1 MFKRTVLAAIA
12 ISMLAVPVAQAQQ
25 RHHDGPRQGQ
35 HYSQQHKRDFHAPRR
50 HEVHKH
56 QNKRHHWSRG
66 KRVPEWQRRQAIRD
80 HYRYGLRR
88 PGRGQQWVRVDNDF
102 LLISLGTGII
112 ASIIAGR

>member
-50 HEVHKH
+50 HEVRKH

-80 HYRYGLRR
+80 HHRYGLRR

-102 LLISLGTGII
+102 LLISLGSGII

>member
-25 RHHDGPRQGQ
+25 RHEGSRQGQ
-35 HYSQQHKRDFHAPRR
+35 HYSHQHKRDFHAPRR
-50 HEVHKH
+50 HEVR
-56 QNKRHHWSRG
+56 RHHNSRSHWSRG
-66 KRVPEWQRRQAIRD
+66 KRIPEWQRRQAIRD

-102 LLISLGTGII
+102 LLISLGSGII
-112 ASIIAGR
+112 ASIIVGR